1 MNQTKLLVYTALMT
15 AMIAIMGF
23 VMPIQLP
30 FIPVPIVLQNIG
42 VFLAGILLGR
52 KYGTLSVI
60 VFLLLVACGAPLLSG
75 GRGGIGVFMGPS
87 AGFLFMY
94 PIVAFLIGWIRDRQ
108 FEHLNVFKVFMII
121 LVIGVLLLDF
131 VGAVVMGLI
140 THIPVSKALYTLLIF
155 IPGDV
160 IKALIASFFAIA
172 LLKNPVTARV
182 LKHTHS

>member
-140 THIPVSKALYTLLIF
+140 THIPVSKALYTSLIF

-172 LLKNPVTARV
+172 LLKNPVTGRV

>member
-1 MNQTKLLVYTALMT
+1 MT